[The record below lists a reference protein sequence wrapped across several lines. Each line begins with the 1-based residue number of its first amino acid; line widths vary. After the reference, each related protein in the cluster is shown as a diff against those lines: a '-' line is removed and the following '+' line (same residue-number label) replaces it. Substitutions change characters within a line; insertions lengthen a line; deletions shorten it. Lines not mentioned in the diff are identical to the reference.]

1 MKSTFA
7 HLALS
12 LNLIFIVCSLSFVSS
27 AESVDSQPNVV
38 VFLIDDLRVDLGT
51 YGSKHVISPNIDK
64 LAEKGVKFTQA
75 YAQQAICGPSRVSIM
90 TGLRPE
96 TLGLYTIDRSGR
108 LRPNH
113 PGVVSMPQ
121 LFKQNG
127 YKTVSIGKV
136 YHSVTDD
143 QENWETHIKKLPNYY
158 AIEGNEEAKFA
169 YEAGD
174 VADDFYKDG
183 KVANDAITQLKALKD
198 DKFLMVVGFS
208 KPHLPF
214 NAPKKYWD
222 LYDRE
227 QFEVPSRK
235 KPDNIYKLALTNW
248 NELRM
253 YGGTP
258 KKGDVDDQTTKTLIH
273 AYYATVSYMDAQ
285 LGRVMN
291 ALDEL
296 KLRDNTLVVFMSDHG
311 YKLGEY
317 GTWNKHSN
325 MELDTRVPLIISRET
340 RYKDSKQNATSHA
353 LVENIDVMPTIA
365 QAAGL
370 KAPKMD
376 GKSLLPL
383 LDNPDAPWSE
393 AAYSLHSRG
402 KKYMGVSVTDGIW
415 RYTEWRDAN
424 SQELKFK
431 ELFYHKDSDIA
442 DANVVD
448 QPKHA
453 ATVKKM
459 QTLLYKKFPKQ
470 APSFHEKRNLGN
482 NSAS

>member
-1 MKSTFA
+1 VLGAVTLCLAPVSFA
-7 HLALS
+7 QKPAS
-12 LNLIFIVCSLSFVSS
+12 
-27 AESVDSQPNVV
+27 EPNVV
-38 VFLIDDLRVDLGT
+38 VFLIDDLRADLGT

-64 LAEKGVKFTQA
+64 LASQGVKFTQA

-108 LRPNH
+108 LRPNQ
-113 PGVVSMPQ
+113 PDVVSMPQ

-127 YKTVSIGKV
+127 YKTVSVGKV

-143 QENWETHIKKLPNYY
+143 QENWSTHIKKLPNFYS
-158 AIEGNEEAKFA
+158 IEGNEEAKFA

-183 KVANDAITQLKALKD
+183 KVANDAISTLKELKD

-222 LYDRE
+222 LYDRN
-227 QFEVPSRK
+227 QFEVPSRD
-235 KPDNIYKLALTNW
+235 KPDNMYKLALTKW

-258 KKGDVDDQTTKTLIH
+258 KEGDVDDEGTKTLIH

-285 LGRVMN
+285 LGRVMD

-317 GTWNKHSN
+317 GAWNKHTN
-325 MELDTRVPLIISRET
+325 MELDTRVPLIISREGRHKT
-340 RYKDSKQNATSHA
+340 SQRGATSHA
-353 LVENIDVMPTIA
+353 LVENVDVLPTIA
-365 QAAGL
+365 TAAGL
-370 KAPKMD
+370 TLPKLD

-383 LDNPDAPWSE
+383 LDDPNKAWSE
-393 AAYSLHSRG
+393 AAYSLFARG

-415 RYTEWRDAN
+415 RYTEWRN
-424 SQELKFK
+424 GISQELFFK
-431 ELFYHKDSDIA
+431 ELYYHKDSDVA
-442 DANVVD
+442 SANEVKEPEH
-448 QPKHA
+448 Q
-453 ATVKKM
+453 ATVKRM
-459 QTLLYKKFPKQ
+459 QALLYKRFPTDG
-470 APSFHEKRNLGN
+470 PSFHGKRVLDNRLTK
-482 NSAS
+482 